1 MTLTPTGDMMMLDTA
16 AAEAALYRVAICAFT
31 WHPAKEIDEPG
42 WTITEDL
49 DWCLAPLTGL
59 PADQLTDLRARVQTL
74 ITTPTADRQAFIRHL
89 ATLSGDTSFDNL

>member
-1 MTLTPTGDMMMLDTA
+1 MRDPA
-16 AAEAALYRVAICAFT
+16 AAEDALYKVAICAFT
-31 WHPAKEIDEPG
+31 WYPNKEANEPG

-59 PADQLTDLRARVQTL
+59 PGDELADLRATVQTL

-89 ATLSGDTSFDNL
+89 AALSGDTSFDNL